1 VHLQGRLGP
10 LAEREY
16 KRFFLASTISS
27 FGDRV
32 GLLALVF
39 AVLKLT
45 HSTTDLGLVLAAR
58 QVVEAATLVAG
69 GVWSDRLPRQWI
81 LVGASAIQAAS
92 QATVAALLFGGWAS
106 VPALIGLQALY
117 GVGGGLVG
125 PATVGLVPQTVSPA
139 RLQQANALLSL
150 SRNTMGIVGPA
161 LGGIVIVAASPALA
175 LAVDAA
181 TFVAAGLLLTTL
193 SIRRHEAASD
203 RKPFLQE
210 LRLGW
215 REFAS
220 RTWLWATVTLF
231 GVSNFVFAAWVVLG
245 PVIAIERLGGPGA
258 WATVMASSG
267 IGAVIGGLLALRLRP
282 RRPLLVSV
290 VLAGATVLELAA
302 LALHAHTAVLSAVAL
317 LAGAS
322 IAIHLTLW
330 LTVFQQHI
338 PQAAQSRV
346 SSYDE
351 LGSFLLIPLGLALA
365 GPAASLL
372 GMGVTL
378 WGAAAISAVCIATM
392 AAIPSV
398 RALRSKGAPEPVVT

>member
-1 VHLQGRLGP
+1 MHLQGRLGP

-58 QVVEAATLVAG
+58 QVLEAATLVAG

-81 LVGASAIQAAS
+81 LVGASAIQAIS
-92 QATVAALLFGGWAS
+92 QATVAALLLGGWAS

-125 PATVGLVPQTVSPA
+125 PATVGLVPQTVSPT

-150 SRNTMGIVGPA
+150 SRNTTGIIGPA

-193 SIRRHEAASD
+193 DIRRPEAASE
-203 RKPFLQE
+203 RKPFLHE

-245 PVIAIERLGGPGA
+245 PAIAIERLGGAGA
-258 WATVMASSG
+258 WAIVMAASG
-267 IGAVIGGLLALRLRP
+267 VGAVIGGLVALRLRP

-290 VLAGATVLELAA
+290 ITAGATVFELMA
-302 LALHAHTAVLSAVAL
+302 LALHAGTGVLSAVAL
-317 LAGAS
+317 VAGAA
-322 IAIHLTLW
+322 IAVHLTLW

-338 PQAAQSRV
+338 PPSAQSRV

-351 LGSFLLIPLGLALA
+351 LGSFVLIPLGLALA
-365 GPAASLL
+365 GPAADLL
-372 GMGVTL
+372 GMSVTL

-398 RALRSKGAPEPVVT
+398 RAITSRGAPEPVVT

>member
-1 VHLQGRLGP
+1 MHLQGRLGP

-92 QATVAALLFGGWAS
+92 QATVAALLLGGWAS

-193 SIRRHEAASD
+193 NIRRHEAASD

>member
-1 VHLQGRLGP
+1 MHLQGRLGP

-92 QATVAALLFGGWAS
+92 QATVAALLLGGWAS
-106 VPALIGLQALY
+106 VGALIGLQALY

-193 SIRRHEAASD
+193 NIRRHEAASD

-220 RTWLWATVTLF
+220 RTWLWTTVTLF

>member
-16 KRFFLASTISS
+16 KRFFFASTISS

-92 QATVAALLFGGWAS
+92 QATVAALLLGGWAS
-106 VPALIGLQALY
+106 VGALIGLQALY

-193 SIRRHEAASD
+193 NIRRHEAASD

-220 RTWLWATVTLF
+220 RTWLWTTVTLF

>member
-1 VHLQGRLGP
+1 
-10 LAEREY
+10 
-16 KRFFLASTISS
+16 
-27 FGDRV
+27 
-32 GLLALVF
+32 
-39 AVLKLT
+39 
-45 HSTTDLGLVLAAR
+45 
-58 QVVEAATLVAG
+58 
-69 GVWSDRLPRQWI
+69 
-81 LVGASAIQAAS
+81 
-92 QATVAALLFGGWAS
+92 
-106 VPALIGLQALY
+106 
-117 GVGGGLVG
+117 
-125 PATVGLVPQTVSPA
+125 
-139 RLQQANALLSL
+139 
-150 SRNTMGIVGPA
+150 M
-161 LGGIVIVAASPALA
+161 
-175 LAVDAA
+175 
-181 TFVAAGLLLTTL
+181 
-193 SIRRHEAASD
+193 
-203 RKPFLQE
+203 
-210 LRLGW
+210 
-215 REFAS
+215 
-220 RTWLWATVTLF
+220 TLF

-258 WATVMASSG
+258 WAIVMASSG

-365 GPAASLL
+365 GPASNLL

>member
-1 VHLQGRLGP
+1 MHLQGRLGP

-125 PATVGLVPQTVSPA
+125 PATVGLVPQTVSPV

-193 SIRRHEAASD
+193 NIRRHEAASD

-220 RTWLWATVTLF
+220 RTWLWTTVTLF

-365 GPAASLL
+365 GPASNLL

>member
-1 VHLQGRLGP
+1 MHLQGRLGP

-16 KRFFLASTISS
+16 KRFFFASTISS

-193 SIRRHEAASD
+193 NIRRHEAASD

-220 RTWLWATVTLF
+220 RTWLWTTVTLF

-365 GPAASLL
+365 GPASNLL

-392 AAIPSV
+392 AVIPSV

>member
-1 VHLQGRLGP
+1 MHLQGRLGP

-16 KRFFLASTISS
+16 KRFFFASTISS

-92 QATVAALLFGGWAS
+92 QATVAALLLGGWAS
-106 VPALIGLQALY
+106 VGALIGLQALY

-193 SIRRHEAASD
+193 NIRRHEAASD

-220 RTWLWATVTLF
+220 RTWLWTTVTLF

>member
-1 VHLQGRLGP
+1 MHLQGRLGP

-92 QATVAALLFGGWAS
+92 QATVAALLLGGWAS
-106 VPALIGLQALY
+106 VGALIGLQALY

-193 SIRRHEAASD
+193 NIRRHEAASD

-220 RTWLWATVTLF
+220 RTWLWTTVTLF

-365 GPAASLL
+365 GPASNLL

>member
-1 VHLQGRLGP
+1 MHLQGRLGP

-16 KRFFLASTISS
+16 KRFFFASTISS

-32 GLLALVF
+32 GLLALTF
-39 AVLKLT
+39 AVLGLT
-45 HSTTDLGLVLAAR
+45 GSGTDLGLVLAAR
-58 QVVEAATLVAG
+58 QVMEAATLLAG

-81 LVGASAIQAAS
+81 LVGAATIQAIS
-92 QATVAALLFGGWAS
+92 QASVATLLLGGWAS
-106 VPALIGLQALY
+106 IPALIALQAFY
-117 GVGGGLVG
+117 GIGGGLVG
-125 PATVGLVPQTVSPA
+125 PATVGLVPQTVGPQ

-161 LGGIVIVAASPALA
+161 VGGIVIVAASPSLA

-193 SIRRHEAASD
+193 RIPRRARVDAQA
-203 RKPFLQE
+203 PFLHE

-220 RTWLWATVTLF
+220 RTWLWSTVTLF

-245 PVIAIERLGGPGA
+245 PLIALKHLGGAGA
-258 WATVMASSG
+258 WAIVGASSG
-267 IGAVIGGLLALRLRP
+267 AGAVFGGLLALRLRP
-282 RRPLLVSV
+282 RRPLFVSV

-302 LALHAHTAVLSAVAL
+302 LALHADTAVLSAVAL
-317 LAGAS
+317 IAGAA

-338 PQAAQSRV
+338 PPGAQSRV

-351 LGSFLLIPLGLALA
+351 LGSFVLIPLGLALA
-365 GPAASLL
+365 GPASDLV
-372 GMGVTL
+372 GMSPTL
-378 WGAAAISAVCIATM
+378 WGAAGISAVCIATM

-398 RALRSKGAPEPVVT
+398 RAIRSRGPAEPAVT

>member
-1 VHLQGRLGP
+1 MHLQGRLGP

-16 KRFFLASTISS
+16 KRFFFASTISS

-92 QATVAALLFGGWAS
+92 QATVAALLLGGWAS
-106 VPALIGLQALY
+106 VGALIGLQALY

-193 SIRRHEAASD
+193 NIRRHEAASD
-203 RKPFLQE
+203 RKPFLLE

-220 RTWLWATVTLF
+220 RTWLWTTVTLF

>member
-92 QATVAALLFGGWAS
+92 QATVAALLLGGWAS
-106 VPALIGLQALY
+106 VGALIGLQALY

-193 SIRRHEAASD
+193 NIRRHEAASD

-220 RTWLWATVTLF
+220 RTWLWTTVTLF

-365 GPAASLL
+365 GPASNLL

>member
-1 VHLQGRLGP
+1 MHLQGRLGP

-16 KRFFLASTISS
+16 KRFFFASTISS

-125 PATVGLVPQTVSPA
+125 PAAVGLVPQTVSPA

-193 SIRRHEAASD
+193 NIRRHEAASD

-220 RTWLWATVTLF
+220 RTWLWTTVTLF

-365 GPAASLL
+365 GPASNLL

>member
-1 VHLQGRLGP
+1 MHLQGRLGP

-16 KRFFLASTISS
+16 KRFFFASTISS

-58 QVVEAATLVAG
+58 QVMEAATLVAG

-92 QATVAALLFGGWAS
+92 QATVAALLFGGYES
-106 VPALIGLQALY
+106 VTALIGLQALY

-125 PATVGLVPQTVSPA
+125 PATVGLVPQTVSPG

-175 LAVDAA
+175 LGVDAA

-193 SIRRHEAASD
+193 TIRRDEAASE

-258 WATVMASSG
+258 WATVMAASG
-267 IGAVIGGLLALRLRP
+267 VGAVIGGLLALRLRP
-282 RRPLLVSV
+282 QRPLLVSV

-302 LALHAHTAVLSAVAL
+302 LALHARTAVLSAVAL
-317 LAGAS
+317 FAGAA
-322 IAIHLTLW
+322 IAVHLTLW

-338 PQAAQSRV
+338 PQTAQSRV
-346 SSYDE
+346 RSYDE

-365 GPAASLL
+365 GPAADLL
-372 GMGVTL
+372 GMSVTL
-378 WGAAAISAVCIATM
+378 WGAAGISAVCIATM

-398 RALRSKGAPEPVVT
+398 RALRSRGAPEPVVT

>member
-1 VHLQGRLGP
+1 MHLQGRLGP

-16 KRFFLASTISS
+16 KRFFFASTISS

-125 PATVGLVPQTVSPA
+125 PATVGLVPQTVSPV

-193 SIRRHEAASD
+193 SIRRHVAASD
-203 RKPFLQE
+203 RKPFLHD

-258 WATVMASSG
+258 WAIVMASSG

-365 GPAASLL
+365 GPASNLL

>member
-125 PATVGLVPQTVSPA
+125 PATVGLVPQTVSPV

-193 SIRRHEAASD
+193 NIRRHEAASD

-220 RTWLWATVTLF
+220 RTWLWTTVTLF

-365 GPAASLL
+365 GPASNLL

>member
-16 KRFFLASTISS
+16 KRFFFASTISS

-81 LVGASAIQAAS
+81 LVGASAVQAAS

-125 PATVGLVPQTVSPA
+125 PATVGLVPQTVSPV

-193 SIRRHEAASD
+193 SIRRHVAASD

-245 PVIAIERLGGPGA
+245 PVIAIERLGGAGA
-258 WATVMASSG
+258 WAIVMASSG

-365 GPAASLL
+365 GPASNLL

>member
-1 VHLQGRLGP
+1 MHLQGRLGP

-16 KRFFLASTISS
+16 KRFFFASTISS

-92 QATVAALLFGGWAS
+92 QATVAALLLGGWAS
-106 VPALIGLQALY
+106 VGALIGLQALY

-193 SIRRHEAASD
+193 NIRRHEAASD

-220 RTWLWATVTLF
+220 RTWLWTTVTLF

-365 GPAASLL
+365 GPASNLL

>member
-1 VHLQGRLGP
+1 MHLQGRLGP

-16 KRFFLASTISS
+16 KRFFFASTISS

-125 PATVGLVPQTVSPA
+125 PATVGLVPQTVSPV

-193 SIRRHEAASD
+193 SIRRHVAASD

-245 PVIAIERLGGPGA
+245 PVIAIERLGGAGA
-258 WATVMASSG
+258 WAIVMASSG

-365 GPAASLL
+365 GPASNLL

>member
-1 VHLQGRLGP
+1 MHLQGRLGP

-16 KRFFLASTISS
+16 KRFFFASTISS

-193 SIRRHEAASD
+193 SIRRHVAASD

-245 PVIAIERLGGPGA
+245 PVIAIERLGGAGA
-258 WATVMASSG
+258 WAIVMASSG

-365 GPAASLL
+365 GPASNLL

>member
-1 VHLQGRLGP
+1 MHLQGRLGP

-16 KRFFLASTISS
+16 KRFFFASTISS

-32 GLLALVF
+32 GVLALVF
-39 AVLKLT
+39 AVLGLT
-45 HSTTDLGLVLAAR
+45 GSGTDLGLVLAAR
-58 QVVEAATLVAG
+58 QVMEAAVLLAG

-81 LVGASAIQAAS
+81 LVGAATVQAIS
-92 QATVAALLFGGWAS
+92 QASVAALLLGGWAS
-106 VPALIGLQALY
+106 IPALIGLQALY
-117 GVGGGLVG
+117 GVGGGLVV
-125 PATVGLVPQTVSPA
+125 PATVGLVPQTVPTE
-139 RLQQANALLSL
+139 RLYQANALLSL

-161 LGGIVIVAASPALA
+161 VGGIVIVAASPSLA

-193 SIRRHEAASD
+193 SIPRRARAGEHAL
-203 RKPFLQE
+203 FLHE

-220 RTWLWATVTLF
+220 RTWLWSTVTLF

-245 PVIAIERLGGPGA
+245 PVIALKHLGGAGA
-258 WATVMASSG
+258 WAIVGASSG
-267 IGAVIGGLLALRLRP
+267 VGAVIGGLLALRLRP
-282 RRPLLVSV
+282 QRPLFVSV

-317 LAGAS
+317 LAGAA

-330 LTVFQQHI
+330 VTVLQQHI
-338 PQAAQSRV
+338 PEGAQSRV

-365 GPAASLL
+365 GPASNLL